1 MSFLDKLYKKN
12 ATSIV
17 PESKDSAANEKFEL
31 FRKEFIESEKK
42 KMDAMSR
49 IELIEYQAETR
60 FNAVYASLMLQ
71 EAVEALGGLKGVQ
84 VITIETLNKVIEN
97 HVVKPI
103 DISKL

>member
-31 FRKEFIESEKK
+31 FRKEFIESEK